1 VRHIFQGPLIGLFR
15 DTGGAE
21 HWTYSVAW
29 LMLGLIFLGYGLW
42 RGSTPARFASAVLVV
57 LAVVKVFLFDLSGL
71 EGLWRALSF
80 ISLGLVLIGIG
91 LVYQRLLFARPATEA
106 GGSAPA

>member
-1 VRHIFQGPLIGLFR
+1 
-15 DTGGAE
+15 
-21 HWTYSVAW
+21 
-29 LMLGLIFLGYGLW
+29 
-42 RGSTPARFASAVLVV
+42 
-57 LAVVKVFLFDLSGL
+57 VFLFDLSGL

-91 LVYQRLLFARPATEA
+91 LVYQRLLFARP